1 MLDILRA
8 NARSALTYVLFGI
21 IIVVFVVSFGPGSC
35 GQTAPGGRADAD
47 VATVN
52 GVAVTLADL
61 EQHYGQLYRSY
72 QQQAGEA
79 FTRELAERLGL
90 RRAALD
96 QLVDRVLVRQEAAE
110 HGLVVTDEDLSR
122 AVKEIPGFQSGGR
135 FDHEYYTRAVSQ
147 AYGSPARFE
156 ARLRED
162 LAVEKML
169 ALVRQT
175 AKVSPEEVRRAFLE
189 EGDRVSLEYV
199 RFPLSLAR
207 GEVKVAAPEVE
218 AFAAANADRVKKA
231 YDEGKDR
238 WNKPKRVTARHILAK
253 ADADAPA
260 DANDAARRKAEQALE
275 RARKGEDFAKLA
287 AELSDDGGTKARGGD
302 LGSFGPGV
310 MAKEFEEAAF
320 ALKPGELGGPVRTRF
335 GWHVVKVDQVQ
346 EPETVPFEKAR
357 ADVARELLEADRAK
371 ELAQRRAAEALA
383 AAKAGRPLA
392 QLFPSDEKAK
402 GAVKWSGQLLRAEE
416 TGAFGRGEG
425 STVPRLGDAPELAAA
440 AFAADGPKVLEK
452 VFDTA
457 AGPVVARVKERQR
470 PDDAR
475 FEQRRPEVEARL
487 RGDREREIQQAWMKE
502 LRARAKVSVDER
514 YLGAQASAQ

>member
-1 MLDILRA
+1 
-8 NARSALTYVLFGI
+8 
-21 IIVVFVVSFGPGSC
+21 
-35 GQTAPGGRADAD
+35 
-47 VATVN
+47 
-52 GVAVTLADL
+52 
-61 EQHYGQLYRSY
+61 
-72 QQQAGEA
+72 
-79 FTRELAERLGL
+79 
-90 RRAALD
+90 
-96 QLVDRVLVRQEAAE
+96 
-110 HGLVVTDEDLSR
+110 
-122 AVKEIPGFQSGGR
+122 
-135 FDHEYYTRAVSQ
+135 
-147 AYGSPARFE
+147 
-156 ARLRED
+156 
-162 LAVEKML
+162 
-169 ALVRQT
+169 
-175 AKVSPEEVRRAFLE
+175 
-189 EGDRVSLEYV
+189 
-199 RFPLSLAR
+199 
-207 GEVKVAAPEVE
+207 
-218 AFAAANADRVKKA
+218 
-231 YDEGKDR
+231 
-238 WNKPKRVTARHILAK
+238 
-253 ADADAPA
+253 
-260 DANDAARRKAEQALE
+260 
-275 RARKGEDFAKLA
+275 
-287 AELSDDGGTKARGGD
+287 
-302 LGSFGPGV
+302 